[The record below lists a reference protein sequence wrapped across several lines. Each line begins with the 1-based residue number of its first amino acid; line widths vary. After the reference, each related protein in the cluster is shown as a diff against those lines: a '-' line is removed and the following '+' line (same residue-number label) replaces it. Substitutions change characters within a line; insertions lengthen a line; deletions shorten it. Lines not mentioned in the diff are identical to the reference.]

1 MFKTRDTAVKFV
13 IAETVLFATIL
24 MGIGIYTNSK
34 DPLFIY
40 SSVNP
45 YVILSLSL
53 TLFYGLL
60 GGLIFIGSSIPF
72 FYFFYHNFPV
82 KFLLWDLLLVLIAG
96 EFFFY
101 WKKKIQLAEEES
113 AYFKDKLRKQTT
125 DFILL
130 KLSHDQLE
138 RHYLIKPVSIRS
150 VLEQIKQHIIKDKNT
165 ALKNL
170 LNIINEAFNVEKGN
184 FYLLTNNG
192 FKEVGYIGKSE
203 PLDTN
208 DPLVKEA
215 IEVGKTV
222 FVSSRFEKTKYL
234 AVIPVFDPKNEDE
247 IVALF
252 TLKEIPFRYLN
263 ADNILSINVALI
275 WFIAEL
281 KKGEAARKLLEK
293 IPYLPLEF
301 AVEVETLRKLN
312 LKFDIDSYIV
322 IFKIEKEYFD
332 LIDFIQRRIRGID
345 IAFYK
350 KDEKTDSFLLY
361 VLLPLSPLPSAEGFV
376 KRIIK
381 EVKRQIG
388 KEAIE
393 KIDIKYLKVDNYIA
407 NHLKTF
413 EEKDAKD

>member
-1 MFKTRDTAVKFV
+1 MFKTKDIAVKFV

-24 MGIGIYTNSK
+24 MGIGVYTNSK

-45 YVILSLSL
+45 FVILSLSL

-72 FYFFYHNFPV
+72 FYFLYHSFPV

-113 AYFKDKLRKQTT
+113 AYFKEKLRNQTN

-150 VLEQIKQHIIKDKNT
+150 VLEQIKEDIIKDKNV

-170 LNIINEAFNVEKGN
+170 LNIINETFNVERENLYFLKGN
-184 FYLLTNNG
+184 SF
-192 FKEVGYIGKSE
+192 EEAGYIGKSE
-203 PLDTN
+203 SLDTG

-215 IEVGKTV
+215 VELGKTV
-222 FVSSRFEKTKYL
+222 FVSSRFGRTKYL

-252 TLKEIPFRYLN
+252 TVKEMPFRYLN

-281 KKGEAARKLLEK
+281 KRGQAAEKLLNEV
-293 IPYLPLEF
+293 PYLPLEF
-301 AVEVETLRKLN
+301 AAEVETLRKLN
-312 LKFDIDSYIV
+312 SKFNIDSYIT
-322 IFKIEKEYFD
+322 IFKIDKNFFD
-332 LIDFIQRRIRGID
+332 LIDFIQRKLRGID
-345 IAFYK
+345 VSFYR
-350 KDEKTDSFLLY
+350 EETETGNFLLY

-376 KRIIK
+376 KRIQK

-388 KEAIE
+388 KEAVE
-393 KIDIKYLKVDNYIA
+393 KTDIKYLKVDNHIIS
-407 NHLKTF
+407 HLKAF
-413 EEKDAKD
+413 EAWNVKD